1 MDNTNVIRDF
11 LPALLEVVPEDINI
25 EESGKTSKKH
35 SAIQPKKYSV
45 YQDKVIPVWDE
56 LSNRID
62 VIRAEGSGY
71 VEDL

>member
-45 YQDKVIPVWDE
+45 YQDKVIPV
-56 LSNRID
+56 
-62 VIRAEGSGY
+62 
-71 VEDL
+71 